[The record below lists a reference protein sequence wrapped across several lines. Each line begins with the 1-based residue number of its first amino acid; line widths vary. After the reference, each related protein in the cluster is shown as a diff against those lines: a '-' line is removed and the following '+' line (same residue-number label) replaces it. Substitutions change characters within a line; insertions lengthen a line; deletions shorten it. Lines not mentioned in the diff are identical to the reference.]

1 MATDPFVTGGSSG
14 VLVHDLTPYS
24 SAQDAND
31 LDSQALLPGHP
42 GLKYGSG
49 IFHGRSDRGAGVE
62 SGNASATMRD
72 RLGAGVSRASMR
84 GCWSRPRGAKVGLS
98 ISGSDGGCDRY
109 NSRAGKF
116 SNNKIGGVVFVL
128 LHCFMTVKYVLQG
141 TVRFVGKILH
151 D

>member
-24 SAQDAND
+24 SAQDAKD

-72 RLGAGVSRASMR
+72 PRCRRIKGVDAGLLVTAERR
-84 GCWSRPRGAKVGLS
+84 KGRVEYKRF
-98 ISGSDGGCDRY
+98 GGCDRY
-109 NSRAGKF
+109 NSRAALPGTPPPLRAEAATLQPLAQ
-116 SNNKIGGVVFVL
+116 SEQCRRIRVVANKAG
-128 LHCFMTVKYVLQG
+128 
-141 TVRFVGKILH
+141 
-151 D
+151 